1 MEPSRPVVLVVED
14 EVVTRRVLT
23 QLLEQDGYVV
33 EAVASGEAGL
43 ARIAEGGIDVVL
55 LDLML
60 PGLDGIELTRR
71 LRQNAEAVY
80 LPIIMVTSLD
90 SPEQQHAGFEAGAD
104 DYVTK
109 PFNTRDLLDRVRV
122 WTRTSQRLQASH
134 SALVCQWLDLLA
146 SRPREPRRAS

>member
-55 LDLML
+55 LDLVL

-71 LRQNAEAVY
+71 VRENAETVY

-90 SPEQQHAGFEAGAD
+90 SPDQQHAGFEAGAD

-146 SRPREPRRAS
+146 SRAAEPRPVS

>member
-71 LRQNAEAVY
+71 VRENAEAVY

-90 SPEQQHAGFEAGAD
+90 SPDQQHSGFEAGAD

-146 SRPREPRRAS
+146 SRPMEPRRAS

>member
-1 MEPSRPVVLVVED
+1 MQPSRPVVLVVED

-23 QLLEQDGYVV
+23 SVLEQDGYEVH
-33 EAVASGEAGL
+33 AVADGEAGL
-43 ARIAEGGIDVVL
+43 EQIAAGGVDVLL
-55 LDLML
+55 LDLVL
-60 PGLDGIELTRR
+60 PGIDGIEVCRR
-71 LRQNAEAVY
+71 VRANDQSVY

-122 WTRTSQRLQASH
+122 WVRTSQRLRAAH
-134 SALVCQWLDLLA
+134 SALICEWLNLLA
-146 SRPREPRRAS
+146 NQTAQPGGAS